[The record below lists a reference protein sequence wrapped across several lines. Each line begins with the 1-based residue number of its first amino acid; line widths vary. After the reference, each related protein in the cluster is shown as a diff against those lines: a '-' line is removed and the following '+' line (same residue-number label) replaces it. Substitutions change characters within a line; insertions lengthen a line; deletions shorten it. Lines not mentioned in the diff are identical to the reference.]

1 MSAADIEAIR
11 AREEAVSRG
20 DREAVFRDVHPGFT
34 LKTPDRVPNA
44 GTYLGSAE
52 ANRFMVDFWEPYEEV
67 SVEPEEFHEN
77 GDDIVVLLR
86 VRSRYKG
93 SSAPVDIQVAALWTM
108 RDGKP
113 LRCEMFPER
122 EKALEAAGLEGRMRQ
137 GPVRGGG

>member
-1 MSAADIEAIR
+1 MSAAAIEDIR
-11 AREEAVSRG
+11 ARYAAVSRG
-20 DREAVFRDVHPGFT
+20 DREAVFRDAGPGFT

-67 SVEPEEFHEN
+67 SVEPEEFYEN

-93 SSAPVDIQVAALWTM
+93 SSAAVEIHVASLWTY

-113 LRCEMFPER
+113 IRCEMFPER
-122 EKALEAAGLEGRMRQ
+122 EKALQAAGLSASATPGN
-137 GPVRGGG
+137 